1 VSERNF
7 SMMEKALVNVEDL
20 TKTAT
25 TMKQVIIELAGCAG
39 EVRREIGVER
49 GRIDDLSGFVLLRL
63 GNTSAKVDE
72 VRKQMAEHRE
82 YCGAVLRELRGYA
95 AAGFQ
100 HSWDMGVGGMQNV
113 VQSVAEGQDSDT
125 GTADLDEMTAAV
137 QGLQE
142 EMRVL
147 QETVGNIGA
156 EVQWVAQGGESKIQS
171 PHGEVEGVWDE
182 VRGLQKSTRE
192 LTEITDG
199 LRCTVEGSELQGGAT
214 VLLHGL
220 VSRGDLNSQ
229 LGLLGT
235 YDEARGRWAVH
246 SEGENVWIK
255 GENLWAADGL
265 KARMSMTEH
274 IMDAENSGLL

>member
-1 VSERNF
+1 VARAAERLVKQCVVETRLHALEKSSEQFAEELAESLRVSERNF
-7 SMMEKALVNVEDL
+7 NMMEKVLVNVKDL
-20 TKTAT
+20 TRTAA
-25 TMKQVIIELAGCAG
+25 TMKQAIIELAGCAG

-49 GRIDDLSGFVLLRL
+49 GRIDDLSGFVLPRL

-100 HSWDMGVGGMQNV
+100 HSWVMGVGGMQNV

-147 QETVGNIGA
+147 QETVGNSGA
-156 EVQWVAQGGESKIQS
+156 EVQWVAQGAESKIQNL
-171 PHGEVEGVWDE
+171 HGEVEGVWDE

-199 LRCTVEGSELQGGAT
+199 LRCTVHGGIG
-214 VLLHGL
+214 V
-220 VSRGDLNSQ
+220 
-229 LGLLGT
+229 
-235 YDEARGRWAVH
+235 ARGSCGAAAWLGKSGGFKFSDGAVGH
-246 SEGENVWIK
+246 
-255 GENLWAADGL
+255 L
-265 KARMSMTEH
+265 
-274 IMDAENSGLL
+274 